1 VKGLLQKGQRPL
13 FVATVPHSEGEVFD
27 VTRNSLDQSFQGW
40 LQALR
45 VTEELNMSL
54 PAVALSN
61 SPRPIAQHVRNHALQ
76 LCQPV
81 VAEVSQPANRARP
94 ARLTTDE
101 YVQVMMATIR
111 EGGHHARW
119 PKDVI
124 AYFLAA
130 EVITE

>member
-1 VKGLLQKGQRPL
+1 MKALLQKGRRPL
-13 FVATVPHSEGEVFD
+13 FVATVPHSDEVFD
-27 VTRNSLDQSFQGW
+27 FTRNSLDQSFQGW

-45 VTEELNMSL
+45 VTEEQKMSL
-54 PAVALSN
+54 PAVALN
-61 SPRPIAQHVRNHALQ
+61 NAPRPIAQQVRNRALQ

-81 VAEVSQPANRARP
+81 PANGSQSVKRLRP

-101 YVQVMMATIR
+101 YIQVMMATIR

-119 PKDVI
+119 PKDVL
-124 AYFLAA
+124 AHFLAA